1 MDMFMD
7 KLTQKLTAQEII
19 RANTAADTA
28 ELNRLKNQVAE
39 YNECLERLKKLINEG
54 ENKVNRDAGE
64 PDGLQAQI
72 AELLGNMD
80 KAMVDQ
86 LCNMDKAIAD
96 QLDGAETKVTEQLS
110 GMEKTVSDRLT
121 GVEKTVT
128 DRMDGVEKTVSGR
141 LTGVETK
148 VTERLGGTEKAVSD
162 RLAGVETKVTERL
175 GGTEKAVSDRLAG
188 LETKVSGRLDSV
200 EQSVSEQLKAMTQTL
215 DEKLAGVEMQ
225 TAGQLD
231 ERLTERLDAIDE
243 NTHREGVKIYRNV
256 QAVVLEESGKQS
268 EAAKETA
275 ISVDRV
281 RGKLNLL
288 FGISIAAL
296 FFSLA
301 GVVIQI
307 LSLLNIITV

>member
-162 RLAGVETKVTERL
+162 RLAG
-175 GGTEKAVSDRLAG
+175 

>member
-128 DRMDGVEKTVSGR
+128 DRMDGVEKTVS
-141 LTGVETK
+141 
-148 VTERLGGTEKAVSD
+148 D
-162 RLAGVETKVTERL
+162 RLAGVETKVTDRL
-175 GGTEKAVSDRLAG
+175 GGTEKTVSDRLAG

-200 EQSVSEQLKAMTQTL
+200 EQSMSERLKAMTQTL
-215 DEKLAGVEMQ
+215 DEKLAGDEMQ